1 VQILRVLAL
10 LCLLV
15 GLPAAA
21 SLRPAYAPGQVWEY
35 KTRAGDEGSLVKIQ
49 KIEPYPEAASQ
60 DRVYHVSIIGV
71 RFRNAPLS
79 GTLGHLPVSRE
90 TLDASVTRLS
100 ESKAEFPD
108 PSEGIAQWRSANGG
122 VFTIPLGQI
131 VDVVEQ
137 SFGSNA
143 K

>member
-1 VQILRVLAL
+1 LQILRTLAL
-10 LCLLV
+10 LCLVV
-15 GLPAAA
+15 GLTATA
-21 SLRPAYAPGQVWEY
+21 SPRPDYAPGQVWEY
-35 KTRAGDEGSLVKIQ
+35 KTRTGEEGSLVKIQ
-49 KIEPYPEAASQ
+49 RIESYPAASSKDQ
-60 DRVYHVSIIGV
+60 VYHVSVIGV
-71 RFRNAPLS
+71 RFQGAQLS
-79 GTLGHLPVSRE
+79 GKIGHLPVSGE

-131 VDVVEQ
+131 IDVVEQ